1 MSLKVLALGNLFP
14 SPWEPGRAS
23 YNRQQFEH
31 LGRLC
36 EVQVIGAVDFRDRLH
51 RAGAA
56 PRFSDLQAR
65 WFTFW
70 HVPRVGRR
78 WQPDCWLTALQV
90 RHGRWI
96 RQQQFDC
103 LLASWAYPD
112 TVAVARL
119 AHSLD
124 LPLVAKVHGSDIN
137 SLPTAGARRERVVAA
152 LSAAEAVL
160 VVSQALAERVEHLG
174 IPGSRIHVL
183 YNGVDRQRFSPGDRA
198 LACAALGL
206 GTATK
211 RILFVGNLKAS
222 KGCLDLLEALP
233 QLVAHQPTAGLVMI
247 GDGPDRAAI
256 MQRIRSLGLADIVS
270 LPGAVAHHE
279 LPDWFRAADLLCLPS
294 HAEGVPNVV
303 LEAMA
308 TGLPV
313 VATCV
318 GGIPEVL
325 PAHAGLL
332 VPVADTPALTAALE
346 QGLSR
351 TWDTARIVS
360 HASRFDWPENAAH
373 LFGILQ
379 DAVANR
385 IR

>member
-1 MSLKVLALGNLFP
+1 MPLKVLALGNLFP
-14 SPWEPGRAS
+14 SPWAPGRAS
-23 YNRQQFEH
+23 FNRQQFEH

-36 EVQVIGAVDFRDRLH
+36 QVHVIGAVDFRDRLH
-51 RAGAA
+51 RAG
-56 PRFSDLQAR
+56 PGPQFSDLQAR

-70 HVPRVGRR
+70 HLPRFGRR
-78 WQPDCWLTALQV
+78 WQPQCWLSALQL

-96 RQQQFDC
+96 REQQFDC

-112 TVAVARL
+112 TVAAAQLARC
-119 AHSLD
+119 LD

-137 SLPTAGARRERVVAA
+137 GLPSAGTRRERVASA
-152 LSAAEAVL
+152 LSSAEAVL
-160 VVSQALAERVEHLG
+160 VVSQALAEQVERLG
-174 IPGSRIHVL
+174 IPGSRIRVL
-183 YNGVDRQRFSPGDRA
+183 YNGVNRQRFSPGDRSV
-198 LACAALGL
+198 ACAALGL
-206 GTATK
+206 DTATK

-233 QLVAHQPTAGLVMI
+233 QLVAGEPAARLVMI

-256 MQRIRSLGLADIVS
+256 MQRIRSLGLTDVVS
-270 LPGAVAHHE
+270 LPGAVAHQQ

-308 TGLPV
+308 SGLPV
-313 VATCV
+313 VATRV

-325 PAHAGLL
+325 PPDAGLL
-332 VPVADTPALTAALE
+332 VPVGDTSALAAALQ
-346 QGLSR
+346 QGLVR
-351 TWDTARIVS
+351 TWDTARIVG
-360 HASRFDWPENAAH
+360 HASRFDWPQNAER
-373 LFGILQ
+373 LFGVVQ

-385 IR
+385 TR